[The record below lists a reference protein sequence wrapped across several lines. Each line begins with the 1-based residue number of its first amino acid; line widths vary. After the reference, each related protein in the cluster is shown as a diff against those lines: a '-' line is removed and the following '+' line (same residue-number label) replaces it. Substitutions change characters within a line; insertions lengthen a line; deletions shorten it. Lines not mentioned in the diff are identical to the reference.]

1 MHLQLLQDVL
11 GPLQARAAVGEGAEP
26 AGLSRPVVLVAKN
39 EFGDVL
45 IDEEELWMLA
55 DYIVRLEDVI
65 RGEAGIF
72 MRFRLKYL
80 LGLMD

>member
-1 MHLQLLQDVL
+1 MNDILNKI
-11 GPLQARAAVGEGAEP
+11 
-26 AGLSRPVVLVAKN
+26 AGLT
-39 EFGDVL
+39 EGFQ

-65 RGEAGIF
+65 RAEAGFF